1 MAETTEQAQK
11 RRKAMLE
18 TKVPQFDNPTAYAA
32 ADVLALMA
40 DEASIARDEA
50 SIARDQDRGRVSEVI
65 RRYFFA
71 LPEGDPARAL
81 LADLKTET
89 LFPTEAG

>member
-1 MAETTEQAQK
+1 MAETTEQAQE

-40 DEASIARDEA
+40 DEASIARD
-50 SIARDQDRGRVSEVI
+50 QDRGRVSEVI
-65 RRYFFA
+65 RRHFFA

-89 LFPTEAG
+89 LFPTEVG